1 VSGLRPLCW
10 RTQLNYF
17 SGICA
22 GEDRLQAS
30 YRPIRDRILQ
40 ACVAGRLVGWTFMF
54 AGAAASPGAALLQTL
69 RLNCPFNL
77 IGRKP
82 RLEKQ
87 VRASTQTACFESG
100 RVLLPHEAP
109 WVADYGGGAPRL
121 PISKVRRPRR
131 QHDDLS
137 GICAGEGRL
146 RASNLPVHQ

>member
-1 VSGLRPLCW
+1 
-10 RTQLNYF
+10 
-17 SGICA
+17 
-22 GEDRLQAS
+22 
-30 YRPIRDRILQ
+30 
-40 ACVAGRLVGWTFMF
+40 MF

-109 WVADYGGGAPRL
+109 WVADYGRGAPRL

-131 QHDDLS
+131 QHEILLEYAQEKAAYEPV
-137 GICAGEGRL
+137 ICPCINKYYRPAWLVGL
-146 RASNLPVHQ
+146 